1 MMWTCTK
8 CSYAYNKVEENKCEV
23 CRVSR
28 QIQKE
33 DSAGPENGDFQ
44 LHTKVRT
51 IYIFPFL
58 LLRIRIS
65 TDF

>member
-33 DSAGPENGDFQ
+33 DSTGPENGDFQ